1 MNHLLA
7 FGATEITLLII
18 ALLIIAVVVIFLVI
32 VPMKIYSLA
41 IYSGYH
47 IPASRL
53 ISMKKRNLDVK
64 LIVDTYIAS
73 KRAGL
78 DLTLTDYE
86 AHYEASGSIER
97 LLKALLLA
105 KEANIKVNVEV
116 LKALDKSGE
125 NVEKL
130 VESVIIPQVLPF
142 SNVIGMS
149 QDKIELI
156 VSGKISVKANLER
169 FVGGIQEE
177 SLVARISSEIVNFI
191 NNSEYYNVILEN
203 PSEVST
209 YLKTK
214 KLDKDSAFDI
224 VSIDITNVRIG
235 ENYNLR
241 VIRENAEKRKID
253 IGIETERLKQKAIIE
268 EQMAKTRVQEEKI
281 ALIRQ
286 EKEFAQSLYDAVKN
300 KDFGALD
307 YFKIKNLQADTEMR
321 TIIAHPEAKTSEDDD
336 IKKLFDELDI
346 DED

>member
-1 MNHLLA
+1 MNQLLA
-7 FGATEITLLII
+7 FGATEITLLIL
-18 ALLIIAVVVIFLVI
+18 AVLIITAVVIFLVI
-32 VPMKIYSLA
+32 VPMKLYSLA

-53 ISMKKRNLDVK
+53 ISMKKRNLDAK
-64 LIVDTYIAS
+64 LIVETFIAS

-78 DLTLTDYE
+78 SLTLTDYE
-86 AHYEASGSIER
+86 AHYEAGGSIDR

-105 KEANIKVNVEV
+105 KESNVKIDIEV
-116 LKALDKSGE
+116 AKALDKSGE
-125 NVEKL
+125 NVEKII
-130 VESVIIPQVLPF
+130 ESVIIPQVLPF

-149 QDKIELI
+149 QDKIELV
-156 VSGKISVKANLER
+156 VSGKISVKANLDR
-169 FVGGIQEE
+169 FIGGIQEE
-177 SLVARISSEIVNFI
+177 SIIARVSSEIVSFI
-191 NNSEYYNVILEN
+191 NNSEYYNVVLEN
-203 PSEVST
+203 PSEVSN

-214 KLDKDSAFDI
+214 KLDKDAAFDI

-241 VIRENAEKRKID
+241 TIRENAEKKKID
-253 IGIETERLKQKAIIE
+253 ISIETEKLKQKAIIE

-321 TIIAHPEAKTSEDDD
+321 NIIAHPEAKEDEDTD
-336 IKKLFDELDI
+336 IKKLFDELD